1 MIRPLLAFAFPVAL
15 WASGGAP
22 LAACGLGASNP
33 AATGNSG
40 SSMATS
46 GHSGSSMA
54 TSGNSGSGGPA
65 SGRAT
70 TGAGSA
76 PARGSM
82 ASRPQIMAQLN
93 AIRTERLQSALG
105 VPPAM
110 AKTVADRWGQFDQE
124 AHDRRQGFQA
134 TRQRIQE
141 VLMGPG
147 SEDEKNA
154 QVAPLISQCVAIQ
167 KQQRDA
173 KERFE
178 ADIQRTL
185 TPVQQARLFVLM
197 EEFQRRLS
205 EILPEHHHDH

>member
-15 WASGGAP
+15 WASGGAA
-22 LAACGLGASNP
+22 LSACGHGA
-33 AATGNSG
+33 T
-40 SSMATS
+40 SMPSS
-46 GHSGSSMA
+46 GHSGTSTPSSGHSG
-54 TSGNSGSGGPA
+54 TSTPA
-65 SGRAT
+65 PGHAA
-70 TGAGSA
+70 TGAPTASA
-76 PARGSM
+76 PGAPPARGSM
-82 ASRPQIMAQLN
+82 VSRPQIMAQLN

-147 SEDEKNA
+147 NDEEKNA

-178 ADIQRTL
+178 AEIQRTL
-185 TPVQQARLFVLM
+185 TPVQQARLFLLM
-197 EEFQRRLS
+197 DEFQRRLS
-205 EILPEHHHDH
+205 EILPEHHRDH